1 MGLVGQPNLNESHPA
16 RYRMLLCR
24 HSASARHGKT
34 TELAL
39 EGVMVLEV
47 RLRGGE
53 NDPRVE
59 LHRF

>member
-1 MGLVGQPNLNESHPA
+1 MRVILLVD
-16 RYRMLLCR
+16 RMLLCR

-53 NDPRVE
+53 TDPRVE
-59 LHRF
+59 LHMF